1 MSEWVHYKGASWAT
15 IRSPSLYLFT
25 MGSLPTFAKL
35 GASPPPGIDADT
47 IGRAWTAAFSQK
59 VSSRDVPGIL
69 SLLHAES
76 WWRDLYALTWDLRT
90 FEGLAKTEAFLRDRI
105 DETGFAA
112 VSFRSAEFEQVYH
125 DMAWIVVDFT
135 FETRVGIG
143 RGVSRLVYT
152 ADGSWKAVIVCT
164 ILDSLKG
171 HPELPKDHA
180 ATHFHW
186 EEQRRR
192 ERDFADRDPEVVVI
206 GAGQAG
212 LMVAAR
218 LKRLGISHLVL
229 EKNER
234 VGDNWRKRYDSLSL
248 HNPTCELS
256 VEVTACDTKKP
267 SQGETISHI
276 SRACLI

>member
-1 MSEWVHYKGASWAT
+1 M
-15 IRSPSLYLFT
+15 
-25 MGSLPTFAKL
+25 
-35 GASPPPGIDADT
+35 
-47 IGRAWTAAFSQK
+47 
-59 VSSRDVPGIL
+59 
-69 SLLHAES
+69 
-76 WWRDLYALTWDLRT
+76 TWDLRT
-90 FEGLAKTEAFLRDRI
+90 FEGLAKTDAFLRDRI
-105 DETGFAA
+105 DETGFAV
-112 VSFRSAEFEQVYH
+112 VSFRSAEFQQVYH
-125 DMAWIVVDFT
+125 DMAWIVVDFA

-218 LKRLGISHLVL
+218 LKRLGITHLVL

-248 HNPTCELS
+248 HNPTCKSSIE
-256 VEVTACDTKKP
+256 EIACDTEERF
-267 SQGETISHI
+267 QGEIISHI
-276 SRACLI
+276 FRASFHWDSRYHGRFLATLRFPASWPAYIPAKKVSITSTEFGKCLNFSF